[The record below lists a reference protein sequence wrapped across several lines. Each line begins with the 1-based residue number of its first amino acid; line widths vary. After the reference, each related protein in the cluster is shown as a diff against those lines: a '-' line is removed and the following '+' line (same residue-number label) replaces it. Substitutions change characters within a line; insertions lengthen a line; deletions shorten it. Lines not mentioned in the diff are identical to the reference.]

1 MEMNRQTESGG
12 IPFRTGRF
20 FCVDNV
26 WYFAC
31 REGLDHGPYFSKD
44 EAEAALRDFLD
55 NLESIN
61 NSAAS
66 AVAS

>member
-1 MEMNRQTESGG
+1 MEMNRQGESGG

-20 FCVDNV
+20 FCVDAA

-31 REGLDHGPYFSKD
+31 REGLDHGPYASK
-44 EAEAALRDFLD
+44 AEAQSALEDFLE
-55 NLESIN
+55 NLGSI
-61 NSAAS
+61 SDPTQS

>member
-1 MEMNRQTESGG
+1 MEVHRQGEYGS

-20 FCVDNV
+20 FCVDAA

-31 REGLDHGPYFSKD
+31 REGLDHGPYTSKA
-44 EAEAALRDFLD
+44 EAETALKDFLE
-55 NLESIN
+55 NLDSI
-61 NSAAS
+61 SDPTQS

>member
-1 MEMNRQTESGG
+1 MEMNRKGESRS

-20 FCVDNV
+20 FCVDAK

-31 REGLDHGPYFSKD
+31 REGLDHGPFASKA
-44 EAEAALRDFLD
+44 EAETALRDFLE
-55 NLESIN
+55 NLDRISESVN
-61 NSAAS
+61 S